1 MTTQLLTSQ
10 HRGGSM
16 TENWLSLSEY
26 SSKYGLSISTLRRR
40 IKSSNIEYRLET
52 GKYFILDEEPRKQK
66 AIKTSERFKSIPQTF
81 VEEDSLA
88 INIKPTS
95 EIVTQKDEK
104 QIQNMK
110 TAAEDAFSTAKELL
124 DELKK
129 SYAFILQEK
138 EEQILYLKNEI
149 SDLRT
154 LVRVL
159 EEDNGKLR
167 TYIEHLHNVNE

>member
-1 MTTQLLTSQ
+1 MTTS
-10 HRGGSM
+10 
-16 TENWLSLSEY
+16 WLSLNEY
-26 SSKYGLSISTLRRR
+26 SAKYGLSISTLRRR
-40 IKSSNIEYRLET
+40 IKSKNIEFRLET
-52 GKYFILDEEPRKQK
+52 GKYFLLDEEPRKQK
-66 AIKTSERFKSIPQTF
+66 AYKVSERFKDIPQNF
-81 VEEDSLA
+81 LEEGIASQA
-88 INIKPTS
+88 VKPTS
-95 EIVTQKDEK
+95 DLVTKKDEE
-104 QIQNMK
+104 QIDTMK
-110 TAAEDAFSTAKELL
+110 NAAENAFSTAKELL

-167 TYIEHLHNVNE
+167 SYIEHLHSVQE

>member
-1 MTTQLLTSQ
+1 MVT
-10 HRGGSM
+10 
-16 TENWLSLSEY
+16 
-26 SSKYGLSISTLRRR
+26 K
-40 IKSSNIEYRLET
+40 K
-52 GKYFILDEEPRKQK
+52 DEE
-66 AIKTSERFKSIPQTF
+66 
-81 VEEDSLA
+81 
-88 INIKPTS
+88 
-95 EIVTQKDEK
+95 
-104 QIQNMK
+104 QIDTMK
-110 TAAEDAFSTAKELL
+110 NAAENAFSTAKELL

-167 TYIEHLHNVNE
+167 SYIEHLHSVQE